1 MDYVPPE
8 FDYDTILADVRHFR
22 NSLICA
28 FHTVNHAFPCL
39 TQIDVSKYNFPKE
52 IWYRIPDQEWIAK
65 VVSFVPV
72 ILFGLIGNALLIT
85 IILRNK
91 NLRTPTNLL
100 IANMATADFATLLIC
115 PIMVMYRDF
124 FQNYLLGPVGCKSE
138 GFMQA
143 SLLITAVLSLCA
155 VSYDRLTAIV
165 LPQET
170 RLTMKGAKLVILA
183 TWLLGAGFSVPLII
197 FRNYRVGTLCVALL
211 IADPG
216 TISQSIIMFIG
227 RDKGVNEHPANRHSS
242 STGTPVEELS
252 RVLLQRE
259 HLRAAHVLAR
269 AHLGHCLV
277 PLGRDGHLLFGDFPE
292 IGPL

>member
-1 MDYVPPE
+1 M
-8 FDYDTILADVRHFR
+8 
-22 NSLICA
+22 
-28 FHTVNHAFPCL
+28 
-39 TQIDVSKYNFPKE
+39 SKYNFPNE
-52 IWYRIPDQEWIAK
+52 IWYCIPDQEWIAK

-91 NLRTPTNLL
+91 KLRTPTNLL

-197 FRNYRVGTLCVALL
+197 FRNYRVGALCRIINCLSGDCIALNYNVYQKITNAQKLPRTL
-211 IADPG
+211 
-216 TISQSIIMFIG
+216 TTSQSQSLVINRNASG
-227 RDKGVNEHPANRHSS
+227 RTSS
-242 STGTPVEELS
+242 SPTAARTSTCFPCTGTSSSRPLS
-252 RVLLQRE
+252 GS
-259 HLRAAHVLAR
+259 HWA
-269 AHLGHCLV
+269 
-277 PLGRDGHLLFGDFPE
+277 
-292 IGPL
+292 